1 MIETWQALLLA
12 LLQGLTEFLP
22 ISSSAHLVFPS
33 LLLGWPDQ
41 GLAFDVAVHVGTL
54 LAVVL
59 YYRRDLLAMADGCL
73 RAAARRRANDDARL
87 VLWLALAT
95 LPAVVVGF
103 LGKDLIE
110 NHLRSLPV
118 IATTTLVFGLLLGL
132 AEWRARRASAAADS
146 AGAGG
151 RGGASSWRP
160 LSLGVALAVGL
171 AQALAPVPG
180 VSRSGITLTAG
191 LLLGLS
197 RQAAARLSFLL
208 SIPVIAGAGLLKVLD
223 LIEAGDAVN
232 WGQLALA
239 SLTAGLVAYAC
250 IAAFLRLLDRVGLM
264 PFVWYRVVLAG
275 LLYGVWL
282 SL

>member
-12 LLQGLTEFLP
+12 LLQGFTEFLP

-54 LAVVL
+54 LAVIL
-59 YYRRDLLAMADGCL
+59 YYRRDLLAMAGGCL
-73 RAAARRRANDDARL
+73 LAARERRANDDARL

-95 LPAVVVGF
+95 LPACVVGF
-103 LGKDLIE
+103 LGKDFIE
-110 NHLRSLPV
+110 THLRSLPV

-132 AEWRARRASAAADS
+132 AEWHARRSEVRFDK
-146 AGAGG
+146 GAGSD
-151 RGGASSWRP
+151 GARP
-160 LSLGVALAVGL
+160 LGLQVALLVGL

-208 SIPVIAGAGLLKVLD
+208 SIPVIAGAGLLKTLD
-223 LIEAGDAVN
+223 LIAAGGAVN

-250 IAAFLRLLDRVGLM
+250 IAVFLRLLDRVGLM
-264 PFVWYRVVLAG
+264 PFVWYLLVLAG
-275 LLYGVWL
+275 LLYAVWL
-282 SL
+282 KL

>member
-1 MIETWQALLLA
+1 MIETWQALCLA

-59 YYRRDLLAMADGCL
+59 YYRRDLLAMAGGCL
-73 RAAARRRANDDARL
+73 RAAAQRHANDEARL

-146 AGAGG
+146 PGAGG
-151 RGGASSWRP
+151 GGASRWRP
-160 LSLGVALAVGL
+160 LSLGVALLVGL

-180 VSRSGITLTAG
+180 VSRSGVTLTAG

-197 RQAAARLSFLL
+197 RQTAARLSFLL

-232 WGQLALA
+232 WAQLALA

-264 PFVWYRVVLAG
+264 PFVWYRVVLAA